1 MYRFTAFVFLFAT
14 LLSSCYNQHDPWQE
28 QMQYQN
34 QSDEAFNNYWY
45 QGKAELNSYD
55 LSQSRYSENR
65 EGEAVL
71 VFVTEDFLTQAQ
83 VKKESTN
90 PQPSTTVL
98 KLNSLKKFTTGI
110 YDYAIMTSSFNPV
123 KQNKLSMPLKV
134 TASMQEWCGH
144 SWMQLN
150 KRTSGYEIA
159 NYSYFEQPGDF
170 KMVIQDLLI
179 EDGLW
184 NQIRLNPEDI
194 PLGEQ
199 TIFPSS
205 EFFKLHRKPIRAY
218 KAKLTIKKSDSLN
231 QTSILKIDYPN
242 LKRSLAIF
250 FQTDFPHSIEQW
262 EEVFIKNGQ
271 EERTTARLKQQILT
285 DYWNKNKVVD
295 SNYRKQLFPPE

>member
-1 MYRFTAFVFLFAT
+1 MYRLGLLIFLIST

-45 QGKAELNSYD
+45 QGKAELNNYD
-55 LSQSRYSENR
+55 LSQSRYGENR
-65 EGEAVL
+65 EGKAVL

-83 VKKESTN
+83 VKKERESSR
-90 PQPSTTVL
+90 PSTTVL

-123 KQNKLSMPLKV
+123 NQNKLSMPLKV

-150 KRTSGYEIA
+150 KRSSAYEIA
-159 NYSYFEQPGDF
+159 NYSYFEEPGDL
-170 KMVIQDLLI
+170 KMVIQEPLL

-184 NQIRLNPEDI
+184 NQLRLNPEAI

-199 TIFPSS
+199 KIVPSS
-205 EFFKLHRKPIRAY
+205 EFFKLHRKAIKAY
-218 KAKLTIKKSDSLN
+218 KAKLTIKSDSLS
-231 QTSILKIDYPN
+231 QTSILRVEYPN
-242 LKRSLAIF
+242 LKRSLKIVY
-250 FQTDFPHSIEQW
+250 QTDFPHNIEQW
-262 EEVFIKNGQ
+262 EEIFVKNGQ

-285 DYWNKNKVVD
+285 DYWNKNKLAD
-295 SNYRKQLFPPE
+295 SSYRELLFPTD

>member
-1 MYRFTAFVFLFAT
+1 MYQLGLLIFLIIT
-14 LLSSCYNQHDPWQE
+14 LLSSCYNQHEPWQE

-45 QGKAELNSYD
+45 QGKAELNSYV
-55 LSQSRYSENR
+55 LNQSRYGENR
-65 EGEAVL
+65 KGEAVL

-83 VKKESTN
+83 VKKESKN

-98 KLNSLKKFTTGI
+98 KLNSSKKFTTGI

-123 KQNKLSMPLKV
+123 QQNKLSLPLKV

-150 KRTSGYEIA
+150 KRSSGYEIA

-170 KMVIQDLLI
+170 KMVVQDPLI

-184 NQIRLNPEDI
+184 NQIRLNPEKI

-205 EFFKLHRKPIRAY
+205 EFFKLHRKPIKAY
-218 KAKLTIKKSDSLN
+218 KANLTLKSDSLS
-231 QTSILKIDYPN
+231 QTSILKIEYPS
-242 LKRSLAIF
+242 LKRSLKIF
-250 FQTDFPHSIEQW
+250 FQKDFPHRIEQW
-262 EEVFIKNGQ
+262 EEIFEKNGQ
-271 EERTTARLKQQILT
+271 KERTTAKLEQQILT
-285 DYWNKNKVVD
+285 DYWNKNKVAD
-295 SNYRKQLFPPE
+295 SSYREQLFPTD